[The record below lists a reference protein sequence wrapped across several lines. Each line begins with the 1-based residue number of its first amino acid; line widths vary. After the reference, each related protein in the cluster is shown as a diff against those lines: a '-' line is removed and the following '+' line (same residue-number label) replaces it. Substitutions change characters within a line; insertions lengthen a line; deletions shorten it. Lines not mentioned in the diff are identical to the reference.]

1 LLYQLSYVG
10 AHVGIPCGP
19 SVRRDHSPLRAWGS
33 TAYVREI
40 VAFRGGWH
48 FGVGWDWRYRVA

>member
-1 LLYQLSYVG
+1 LSYVG

-33 TAYVREI
+33 TARVREI
-40 VAFRGGWH
+40 VAFWGGRR
-48 FGVGWDWRYRVA
+48 FDVN

>member
-40 VAFRGGWH
+40 VTYRGGWR
-48 FGVGWDWRYRVA
+48 FDVG